1 MCILYS
7 QIQILSTG
15 LNTHINYTGGESVKY
30 YDYDWDVNPESIILD
45 KELNIDK
52 LGWKAGDCFV
62 VQNVDGRAMLAKV
75 DPLVQ
80 FIKYGTNPGANH
92 G

>member
-1 MCILYS
+1 
-7 QIQILSTG
+7 
-15 LNTHINYTGGESVKY
+15 VKY
-30 YDYDWDVNPESIILD
+30 YDYDWDINSERIVLD
-45 KELNIDK
+45 RELNIDK

-62 VQNVDGRAMLAKV
+62 VQNINGRAMLAKV

-80 FIKYGTNPGANH
+80 FIKYGNNPGAKN

>member
-1 MCILYS
+1 M
-7 QIQILSTG
+7 
-15 LNTHINYTGGESVKY
+15 KY
-30 YDYDWDVNPESIILD
+30 YDYDWNLSSERIVLD
-45 KELNIDK
+45 EKLNIDK

-62 VQNVDGRAMLAKV
+62 VQNIDGRAMLTKV

-80 FIKYGTNPGANH
+80 FVKYGNNPGANH

>member
-1 MCILYS
+1 M
-7 QIQILSTG
+7 
-15 LNTHINYTGGESVKY
+15 KY

-62 VQNVDGRAMLAKV
+62 VQNVDGQAMLRKL
-75 DPLVQ
+75 DPLEK
-80 FIKYGTNPGANH
+80 FIKEGEQEH

>member
-1 MCILYS
+1 M
-7 QIQILSTG
+7 
-15 LNTHINYTGGESVKY
+15 KY
-30 YDYDWDVNPESIILD
+30 LDYDWNLSSERIVLD
-45 KELNIDK
+45 EKLNIDK

-62 VQNVDGRAMLAKV
+62 VQNIDGRAMLTKV

-80 FIKYGTNPGANH
+80 FVKYGNNPGANH

>member
-1 MCILYS
+1 
-7 QIQILSTG
+7 
-15 LNTHINYTGGESVKY
+15 VKY
-30 YDYDWDVNPESIILD
+30 IDYNWNLSSERIVLD
-45 KELNIDK
+45 EKLNIDK

-62 VQNVDGRAMLAKV
+62 VQNIDGRAMLTKI

-80 FIKYGTNPGANH
+80 FLKYGTNPGANH

>member
-1 MCILYS
+1 M
-7 QIQILSTG
+7 
-15 LNTHINYTGGESVKY
+15 KY
-30 YDYDWDVNPESIILD
+30 YDYDWDLSAERIVLD
-45 KELNIDK
+45 RELNIDK

-62 VQNVDGRAMLAKV
+62 VQNVNGRAMLAKI

-80 FIKYGTNPGANH
+80 FIKYGKNPGANN

>member
-1 MCILYS
+1 M
-7 QIQILSTG
+7 
-15 LNTHINYTGGESVKY
+15 KY
-30 YDYDWDVNPESIILD
+30 YDYDWNLSPERIILD
-45 KELNIDK
+45 EKLNIDK

-62 VQNVDGRAMLAKV
+62 VQNIDGRAMLTKV

-80 FIKYGTNPGANH
+80 FVKYGNNPGANY

>member
-1 MCILYS
+1 M
-7 QIQILSTG
+7 
-15 LNTHINYTGGESVKY
+15 KY
-30 YDYDWDVNPESIILD
+30 LDYDWDVNPERIVLD

-62 VQNVDGRAMLAKV
+62 VQNVDGCAMLSKV

-80 FIKYGTNPGANH
+80 FLKYGTNPGANH

>member
-1 MCILYS
+1 MKYIDYNWN
-7 QIQILSTG
+7 LSSER
-15 LNTHINYTGGESVKY
+15 IV
-30 YDYDWDVNPESIILD
+30 LD
-45 KELNIDK
+45 EKLNIDK

-62 VQNVDGRAMLAKV
+62 VQNIDGRAMLTKI

-80 FIKYGTNPGANH
+80 FLKYGTNPGANH

>member
-1 MCILYS
+1 M
-7 QIQILSTG
+7 
-15 LNTHINYTGGESVKY
+15 KY
-30 YDYDWDVNPESIILD
+30 LDYDWDVNPESIILD

-62 VQNVDGRAMLAKV
+62 VQNVDGRAMLRKM
-75 DPLVQ
+75 DPLEK
-80 FIKYGTNPGANH
+80 FIKEGEQEH

>member
-1 MCILYS
+1 M
-7 QIQILSTG
+7 
-15 LNTHINYTGGESVKY
+15 KY
-30 YDYDWDVNPESIILD
+30 LDYDWNLSPERIVLNE
-45 KELNIDK
+45 KLNIDE

-62 VQNVDGRAMLAKV
+62 VQNIDGRAMLTKV

-80 FIKYGTNPGANH
+80 FVKYGNNPGANY

>member
-1 MCILYS
+1 M
-7 QIQILSTG
+7 
-15 LNTHINYTGGESVKY
+15 KY
-30 YDYDWDVNPESIILD
+30 LDYDWNLSPERIVLD
-45 KELNIDK
+45 EKLNIDK

-62 VQNVDGRAMLAKV
+62 VQNINGCAMLTKV

-80 FIKYGTNPGANH
+80 FVKYGTNPGANH

>member
-1 MCILYS
+1 M
-7 QIQILSTG
+7 
-15 LNTHINYTGGESVKY
+15 KY
-30 YDYDWDVNPESIILD
+30 LDYDWNLSPERIVLD
-45 KELNIDK
+45 EKLNIDK

-62 VQNVDGRAMLAKV
+62 VQNIDGRAMLTKV

-80 FIKYGTNPGANH
+80 FVKYGNNPGANH

>member
-1 MCILYS
+1 
-7 QIQILSTG
+7 
-15 LNTHINYTGGESVKY
+15 VKY
-30 YDYDWDVNPESIILD
+30 YDYDWDLNSERIVLD
-45 KELNIDK
+45 SELNIDK

-62 VQNVDGRAMLAKV
+62 VQNVDGRAMLTKI

-80 FIKYGTNPGANH
+80 FVKYGKNPGANH

>member
-1 MCILYS
+1 M
-7 QIQILSTG
+7 
-15 LNTHINYTGGESVKY
+15 KY
-30 YDYDWDVNPESIILD
+30 IDYDWNLSPERIVLD
-45 KELNIDK
+45 EKLNIDK

-62 VQNVDGRAMLAKV
+62 VQNIDGRAMLTKV

-80 FIKYGTNPGANH
+80 FVKYGNNPGANY

>member
-1 MCILYS
+1 M
-7 QIQILSTG
+7 
-15 LNTHINYTGGESVKY
+15 KY
-30 YDYDWDVNPESIILD
+30 YDYDWNLSSERIVLD
-45 KELNIDK
+45 EKLNIDK

-62 VQNVDGRAMLAKV
+62 VQNIDGRAMLTKV

>member
-1 MCILYS
+1 
-7 QIQILSTG
+7 
-15 LNTHINYTGGESVKY
+15 VKY
-30 YDYDWDVNPESIILD
+30 CDYDWNLSSERIVLD
-45 KELNIDK
+45 EKLNIDK

-62 VQNVDGRAMLAKV
+62 VQNIDGRAMLTKV

-80 FIKYGTNPGANH
+80 FVKYGNNPGANH

>member
-1 MCILYS
+1 M
-7 QIQILSTG
+7 
-15 LNTHINYTGGESVKY
+15 KY
-30 YDYDWDVNPESIILD
+30 VDYDWNLSPERIILD
-45 KELNIDK
+45 RELNIDK

-62 VQNVDGRAMLAKV
+62 VQNVDGRAMLTKV

-80 FIKYGTNPGANH
+80 FVKYGNNPGAKN

>member
-1 MCILYS
+1 M
-7 QIQILSTG
+7 
-15 LNTHINYTGGESVKY
+15 KY
-30 YDYDWDVNPESIILD
+30 LDYDWNLSPERIVLD

-62 VQNVDGRAMLAKV
+62 VQNVDGRAMLTKV

-80 FIKYGTNPGANH
+80 FLKYGNNPGANH

>member
-1 MCILYS
+1 M
-7 QIQILSTG
+7 
-15 LNTHINYTGGESVKY
+15 KY
-30 YDYDWDVNPESIILD
+30 LDYDWNLSPERIVLD
-45 KELNIDK
+45 EKLNIDK

-62 VQNVDGRAMLAKV
+62 VQNIDGRAMLTKV

-80 FIKYGTNPGANH
+80 FVKYGNNPGANY

>member
-1 MCILYS
+1 
-7 QIQILSTG
+7 
-15 LNTHINYTGGESVKY
+15 VKY
-30 YDYDWDVNPESIILD
+30 YDYDWNLSPERIVLD
-45 KELNIDK
+45 EKLNIDK

-62 VQNVDGRAMLAKV
+62 VQNIDGRAMLTKV

-80 FIKYGTNPGANH
+80 FVKYGNNPGANY